1 MPSSDYRKFY
11 NCPNRGILDPK
22 KGQPEGYIT
31 KDGSWAAVPI
41 LGSTTKLQIIHNGTF
56 PHVARNYES
65 AVSYIKKQI
74 ATERKHERSKRN
86 SREGN

>member
-11 NCPNRGILDPK
+11 TCPNKGLLDPK
-22 KGQPEGYIT
+22 CGSPEGYIT

-41 LGSTTKLQIIHNGTF
+41 IGSKKLQIIHNGTF

-65 AVSYIKKQI
+65 AKAYILREIKK
-74 ATERKHERSKRN
+74 ERKKTQ
-86 SREGN
+86 